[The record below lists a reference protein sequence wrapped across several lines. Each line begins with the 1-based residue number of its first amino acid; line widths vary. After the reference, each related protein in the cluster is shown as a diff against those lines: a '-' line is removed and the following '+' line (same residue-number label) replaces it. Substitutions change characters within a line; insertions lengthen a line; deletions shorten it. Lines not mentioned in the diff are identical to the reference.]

1 MLEINQ
7 LSRQMGGQTVLD
19 SISAQL
25 QPGQVVA
32 LVGKNGSGKTT
43 LLHTLLG
50 FALPD
55 SGQVTLWGQS
65 AADSSGA
72 IRQRIGFVP
81 QQDDLLEQLT
91 VAQHLRLFSQFY
103 PDWDNTLAQRLVVE
117 WELPAKQPI
126 ARLSLGQRQKLSIVL
141 AIAHHPALLVL
152 DEPAA
157 SLDPLARRQ
166 LLTELIEIAATEQTA
181 ILYSSHLVGDLERIA
196 SHVWLLQ
203 QGRLT
208 VNAELDALKENIWR
222 LQLTPG
228 QSVPAI
234 AGLRQL
240 SLRSSPGYQT
250 LTVQQLVAGALPQLL
265 AVLQPLHT
273 EQLGLE
279 EIFLELHA

>member
-1 MLEINQ
+1 
-7 LSRQMGGQTVLD
+7 
-19 SISAQL
+19 
-25 QPGQVVA
+25 
-32 LVGKNGSGKTT
+32 
-43 LLHTLLG
+43 
-50 FALPD
+50 
-55 SGQVTLWGQS
+55 
-65 AADSSGA
+65 
-72 IRQRIGFVP
+72 
-81 QQDDLLEQLT
+81 
-91 VAQHLRLFSQFY
+91 
-103 PDWDNTLAQRLVVE
+103 
-117 WELPAKQPI
+117 
-126 ARLSLGQRQKLSIVL
+126 LSLGQRQKLSIVL
-141 AIAHHPALLVL
+141 ALAHQPELLVL

-222 LQLTPG
+222 LQLAPDQT
-228 QSVPAI
+228 VPAI

-240 SLRSSPGYQT
+240 SLRSAPGYQT

>member
-1 MLEINQ
+1 MLDINQ
-7 LSRQMGGQTVLD
+7 LSRQLDGQTVLAA
-19 SISAQL
+19 ISAQL

-55 SGQVTLWGQS
+55 SGQVTLWGQP
-65 AADSSGA
+65 AAECSGA

-103 PDWDNTLAQRLVVE
+103 PDWDNTLAQRLLVE

-141 AIAHHPALLVL
+141 ALAHQPELLVL

-228 QSVPAI
+228 QPVPAI

-240 SLRSSPGYQT
+240 SLRSAPGYQT

-265 AVLQPLHT
+265 AALQPLHT